1 LAIVKAQFLRRFIFC
16 LEYHFWNFAVE
27 IKVNFLDKLRLEA
40 RFDDF
45 TVVADQ
51 PIRYKGDGSAPG
63 PFDYFLA
70 SSALCAAYFVKLY
83 CVTRNIP
90 TENIR
95 LSQNNIVDPENRYQ
109 QIFKIQV
116 ELPAD
121 ISDKDRQGILRS
133 IDRCTVKKVV
143 QAGPEFVIE
152 EVENL
157 DADAQALLTLNPDSE
172 ARTNIPGKDLPLEQ
186 TIANMSGI
194 LADLGM
200 KIEIASWRNII
211 PNVWSLHIRDAH
223 SPMCFTNGKGST
235 KESALASALG
245 EFIERLNCN
254 HFYGGAFWGE
264 DIANAEFVHY
274 PNERWFKPG
283 RKDALPA
290 EILDAY
296 CLEIYN
302 PDGELRGSHLIDTNS
317 GNVRR
322 GICSLPFVRQSD
334 GEVVY
339 FPSNLIENLY
349 VSNGMSA
356 GNTLAEAQVQCLSE
370 IFERAVKREI
380 LEGEIALP
388 DVPSEVL
395 AKYPRILA
403 GIQGLEEQG
412 FPVLVKDASLG
423 GTYPVMCVTLMNP
436 RTGGVFASFG
446 AHPSF
451 EVALERSLTELLQGR
466 SFEGLNDLPPPTFV
480 SNAVTEPNNF
490 VEHFIDSSGIVSWR
504 FFSAK
509 ADFEFV
515 EWDFSGQGGNSNADE
530 AKTLFGILEDMGKES
545 YMAVYD
551 ELGAVACRILV
562 PGYSEVYPVEDLIW
576 DNTNKAL
583 LFRADILNL
592 HRLDDAALAALLDR
606 LENSELDEHSDIATL
621 IGIEFD
627 ENTDWGQLTV
637 LELKLQIH
645 LALQQFEAAQELVG
659 AFLQYNDNTVE
670 RGLFYQ
676 ALNVVLEVL
685 LDDDLELDDYVVNFR
700 RMFGNA
706 RMDAVM
712 GAVDGSVRFFGLTPT
727 SMKLE
732 GLDRH
737 HRLIDSYRKLHKARA
752 NVAATTS

>member
-1 LAIVKAQFLRRFIFC
+1 M
-16 LEYHFWNFAVE
+16 E
-27 IKVNFLDKLRLEA
+27 IKINFLDKLRLEA
-40 RFDDF
+40 KFDDF

-90 TENIR
+90 TDNIR

-121 ISDKDRQGILRS
+121 ISAKDRQGILRS

-157 DADAQALLTLNPDSE
+157 DADAQALLALTPASE
-172 ARTNIPGKDLPLEQ
+172 ASTYIAGKDLPLEQ
-186 TIANMSGI
+186 TIVNMSGV
-194 LADLGM
+194 LAGLGM
-200 KIEIASWRNII
+200 KIEIASWRNLV

-254 HFYGGAFWGE
+254 HFYGGQFWGE
-264 DIANAEFVHY
+264 DIANAAFVHY

-283 RKDALPA
+283 PKDALPA
-290 EILDAY
+290 EILDEY
-296 CLEIYN
+296 CLQIYD
-302 PDGELRGSHLIDTNS
+302 PDGELRGSHLFDTNS
-317 GNVRR
+317 GNVQR
-322 GICSLPFVRQSD
+322 GICSLPYVRQSD

-388 DVPSEVL
+388 DVLPEVL
-395 AKYPRILA
+395 AKYPGILA

-446 AHPSF
+446 AHPSL

-466 SFEGLNDLPPPTFV
+466 SFEGLNDLPQPTFT

-490 VEHFIDSSGIVSWR
+490 VEHFIDSSGVVSWR

-509 ADFEFV
+509 ADFDFV
-515 EWDFSGQGGNSNADE
+515 EWDFSGQGDNSNAEE
-530 AKTLFGILEDMGKES
+530 AATLFGILEDMGKEA

-551 ELGAVACRILV
+551 QLGATACRILV

-592 HRLDDAALAALLDR
+592 HRLDDTSLEALLER
-606 LENSELDEHSDIATL
+606 LDNNELDEYSDIATL

-627 ENTDWGQLTV
+627 ENTAWGQLTV
-637 LELKLQIH
+637 LELKLLIH

-685 LDDDLELDDYVVNFR
+685 LDGDLELEDYVVNFR
-700 RMFGNA
+700 RMFGNP
-706 RMDAVM
+706 RMDAVL
-712 GAVDGSVRFFGLTPT
+712 GSVDGSVRFFGLTPT

-732 GLDRH
+732 RLDRH
-737 HRLIDSYRKLHKARA
+737 QRLIDSYNKLRTARA
-752 NVAATTS
+752 NVAATSS

>member
-1 LAIVKAQFLRRFIFC
+1 M
-16 LEYHFWNFAVE
+16 E
-27 IKVNFLDKLRLEA
+27 IKVNFLDNLRLEA
-40 RFDDF
+40 KFDDF
-45 TVVADQ
+45 TVIADQ

-83 CVTRNIP
+83 CETRNIP

-95 LSQNNIVDPENRYQ
+95 LSQNNIVDPENRYN

-121 ISDKDRQGILRS
+121 ISAKDRQGILRS

-143 QAGPEFVIE
+143 QTGPEFVIE

-157 DADAQALLTLNPDSE
+157 DADAQALLMPHSTSE
-172 ARTNIPGKDLPLEQ
+172 AGTYIVGKDLPLEQ

-200 KIEIASWRNII
+200 KIEIASWRNIV

-223 SPMCFTNGKGST
+223 SPMCFTNGKGAT
-235 KESALASALG
+235 KEGALASALG

-254 HFYGGAFWGE
+254 FFYNDQFWGE
-264 DIANAEFVHY
+264 DIANAAFVHY
-274 PNERWFKPG
+274 PDERWFKPG
-283 RKDALPA
+283 PKDELPT
-290 EILDAY
+290 EILDEY
-296 CLEIYN
+296 CLKIYDR
-302 PDGELRGSHLIDTNS
+302 DGELRGSHLYDTNS
-317 GNVRR
+317 GNTQR

-334 GEVVY
+334 NEVVY
-339 FPSNLIENLY
+339 FPSNLIENLFL
-349 VSNGMSA
+349 SNGMSA

-380 LEGEIALP
+380 LEGEMALP
-388 DVPSEVL
+388 DVPQEVL
-395 AKYPRILA
+395 AKYPGILA
-403 GIQGLEEQG
+403 GIQALEEQG

-423 GTYPVMCVTLMNP
+423 GEFPVMCVTLMNP

-446 AHPSF
+446 AHPSL

-466 SFEGLNDLPPPTFV
+466 SFEGLNDLPQPTFEGQ
-480 SNAVTEPNNF
+480 AVTEPNNF
-490 VEHFIDSSGIVSWR
+490 VEHFIDSSGVVSWR

-509 ADFEFV
+509 PDFEFV
-515 EWDFSGQGGNSNADE
+515 EWDFSGQGENSNAEE
-530 AKTLFGILEDMGKES
+530 AATLFGILEDMGKEV
-545 YMAVYD
+545 YMAVY
-551 ELGAVACRILV
+551 EHIGAKACRILV
-562 PGYSEVYPVEDLIW
+562 PDYSEIYPVEDLIW

-583 LFRADILNL
+583 QFRADILNL
-592 HRLDDAALAALLDR
+592 HSLSKVGLRTLAKG
-606 LENSELDEHSDIATL
+606 LENSELDDYTDITTL

-627 ENTDWGQLTV
+627 DNTPWGKLTI
-637 LELKLQIH
+637 LELRLLIY
-645 LALQQFEAAQELVG
+645 LALQKFDQAKDLVE

-676 ALNVVLEVL
+676 AVNVVLEMQ
-685 LDDDLELDDYVVNFR
+685 LDDDLELSDYEVNFR
-700 RMFGNA
+700 RMFGNE
-706 RMDAVM
+706 RMDAAI
-712 GAVDGSVRFFGLTPT
+712 GSVDGSVRFYGLTPT

-737 HRLIDSYRKLHKARA
+737 LRLIDSYKKLHMARA
-752 NVAATTS
+752 RVAALYS

>member
-1 LAIVKAQFLRRFIFC
+1 M
-16 LEYHFWNFAVE
+16 E

-40 RFDDF
+40 KFDDF

-83 CVTRNIP
+83 CSTRNIS

-116 ELPAD
+116 ELPPD
-121 ISDKDRQGILRS
+121 IQEVDRRGILNS
-133 IDRCTVKKVV
+133 IERCTVKKVV

-152 EVENL
+152 EVDNL
-157 DADAQALLTLNPDSE
+157 DADAQSLLTIKPSTE
-172 ARTNIPGKDLPLEQ
+172 AQTYIAGKDLPLEQ
-186 TIANMSGI
+186 TIANMSSLLAGLGI
-194 LADLGM
+194 

-211 PNVWSLHIRDAH
+211 PHVWSLHIRDAH

-245 EFIERLNCN
+245 EYIERLSNN
-254 HFYGGAFWGE
+254 HFYAGAYWGE
-264 DIANAEFVHY
+264 DIANAPFVHY

-283 RKDALPA
+283 KKDALPSDL
-290 EILDAY
+290 LDEY
-296 CLEIYN
+296 CLSIYN

-317 GNVRR
+317 GNAQR
-322 GICSLPFVRQSD
+322 GICALPYVRQSD

-339 FPSNLIENLY
+339 FPSNLIENLF

-380 LEGEIALP
+380 LEGEICLP
-388 DVPSEVL
+388 DVPPHVL
-395 AKYPRILA
+395 AKYPSIMA
-403 GIQGLEEQG
+403 GIEGLEEQG

-423 GTYPVMCVTLMNP
+423 GIYPVMCVTLMNP

-466 SFEGLNDLPPPTFV
+466 SFEGLNDLPQPTFE
-480 SNAVTEPNNF
+480 SHAVTEPNNF

-515 EWDFSGQGGNSNADE
+515 PWDFSGQGENSNAEE
-530 AKTLFGILEDMGKES
+530 AATLFGILRQMGKEV
-545 YMAVYD
+545 YTAVYD
-551 ELGAVACRILV
+551 QLGATACRILV

-583 LFRADILNL
+583 LFREDILNL
-592 HRLDDAALAALLDR
+592 HQLNDTRLTALLDR
-606 LENSELDEHSDIATL
+606 LENNELDEYSDIATL

-637 LELKLQIH
+637 LELKLLIH
-645 LALQQFEAAQELVG
+645 LALKQFDEAHELVG

-685 LDDDLELDDYVVNFR
+685 LDPELELSDYEHNFR
-700 RMFGNA
+700 RMFGHA

-712 GAVDGSVRFFGLTPT
+712 GSVDGSVRFYGLTPT

-737 HRLIDSYRKLHKARA
+737 HRLIDSYKKLHQARSKFTA
-752 NVAATTS
+752 P